1 MIKESRI
8 CTIVQSKKI
17 HLSTCLY
24 HSVHAVHAVV
34 SVSNND
40 ESQVG
45 CHHCS
50 GLVQSSEY

>member
-17 HLSTCLY
+17 HLSTCRY
-24 HSVHAVHAVV
+24 HSVHAVHAMV